1 MAARVRTHS
10 FTRRTSE
17 RAASGPGSAWSR
29 RVAQARRSFTA
40 ASETANSSF
49 TIMSEALVGR
59 RDKVYFFHS
68 NLCPRTI
75 KLSLN
80 IACCHVVEK
89 INGKDKKEKQVNL
102 GGNSARRC

>member
-10 FTRRTSE
+10 FTRRTSR

-40 ASETANSSF
+40 ASDAANSSF

-59 RDKVYFFHS
+59 RDNVYFFIVIY
-68 NLCPRTI
+68 LCPRKI

-89 INGKDKKEKQVNL
+89 LTEKTKRK
-102 GGNSARRC
+102 SK